1 MIDPAPEPQPHRRRP
16 RYAGKYPR
24 KFEDKYKEL
33 DPARDPETIK
43 KVLASGKTPA
53 GTHRPI
59 MVAEAIEILAPQP
72 GDIAVDCTLGYGGH
86 AEEILRRIAPGGRL
100 LGLDADPIELPKTE
114 ARLRAEGFGTDVF
127 TAYRLSLIHI

>member
-1 MIDPAPEPQPHRRRP
+1 LIDPAPEPQPHRRRP

-53 GTHRPI
+53 GHIGRSWSRRPLKSSRPDL
-59 MVAEAIEILAPQP
+59 E
-72 GDIAVDCTLGYGGH
+72 TS
-86 AEEILRRIAPGGRL
+86 R
-100 LGLDADPIELPKTE
+100 
-114 ARLRAEGFGTDVF
+114 
-127 TAYRLSLIHI
+127 